1 MAIAIRGRFLADDI
15 FDTPDDGKRYEVIE
29 GDLYVTTVPDLDHQE
44 PITHLIVTIGTYLQQ
59 RPRGRRGKLYTSPVG
74 LILDERNGVQPDLVY
89 VSPDRTGILTR
100 RGIRGVPDLVV
111 EILSPSTEA
120 TDRGVKLRRYAAFGI
135 PHYWIIDPATRT
147 LEAYRLSATAA
158 GEYELS
164 VTVGSTSTFEPDLF
178 PGLSIPVGE
187 LWQ

>member
-29 GDLYVTTVPDLDHQE
+29 GDLYVTTAPDLDHQE
-44 PITHLIVTIGTYLQQ
+44 PITQLMGLIVPYLRQ

-89 VSPDRTGILTR
+89 VSPDRAGILTR

-120 TDRGVKLRRYAAFGI
+120 TDRGVKFRRYAAFGI
-135 PHYWIIDPATRT
+135 PHYWIINPATRT
-147 LEAYRLSATAA
+147 LEAYRLAA
-158 GEYELS
+158 GADEFELS
-164 VTVGSTSTFEPDLF
+164 GTFGPDATFEPELF
-178 PGLSIPVGE
+178 PGLAIPIGD
-187 LWQ
+187 LWE